1 MKFPILTYHSILLH
15 KEILT
20 KSKKDRIYCL
30 EDAVFKE
37 QLAYL
42 NDNSFSPLT
51 FRELKEISLNHR
63 PSPMKPIILT
73 FDDGY
78 ENNYRIAFPL
88 LKEIGLKATFFV
100 ITDLIEEPGYLK
112 WEQIH
117 DMFRQGMEIQSH
129 THTHL
134 PLDNLSS
141 DILRN
146 ELTVSKQILESKLK
160 SQIFVLAI
168 PHGRR
173 PNSLKSVAMES
184 GYEFICTSEW
194 GINQINDD
202 IFLKRFPI
210 KNKDKMSK
218 FVAFAE
224 AKRGPL
230 LRYMIKKLPVRIAR
244 KCLSERYYNSIRD
257 FILRDDKSK

>member
-1 MKFPILTYHSILLH
+1 MKFPILTYHSILPSQ
-15 KEILT
+15 EILK

-42 NDNSFSPLT
+42 NDNSFSTLT
-51 FRELKEISLNHR
+51 FRELKEISLNDR
-63 PSPMKPIILT
+63 QPPKKPIILT

-88 LKEIGLKATFFV
+88 LQEVSMKATFFV
-100 ITDLIEEPGYLK
+100 ITSLIGKPGYLK
-112 WEQIH
+112 WEQID
-117 DMFRQGMEIQSH
+117 DMFRHGMEIQSH
-129 THTHL
+129 THTHV
-134 PLDNLSS
+134 PLDSLSNAA
-141 DILRN
+141 LRK
-146 ELTVSKQILESKLK
+146 ELTVSKQILESNLK
-160 SQIFVLAI
+160 SQIFVLSV
-168 PHGRR
+168 PHGWKPKTMR
-173 PNSLKSVAMES
+173 SAAMES
-184 GYEFICTSEW
+184 GYEFICTSKW
-194 GINQINDD
+194 GTNQTNHD

-230 LRYMIKKLPVRIAR
+230 LIYMIKKLPVRIAR
-244 KCLSERYYNSIRD
+244 KCLSKRYYNSMRD
-257 FILRDDKSK
+257 FMLRDDKCK